1 MNLIDII
8 YNFIKDVILGNSDI
22 PGVDNMAILLTYT
35 SLIFLFILLIKLF
48 IWAFNL
54 AKPKIRR

>member
-8 YNFIKDVILGNSDI
+8 YNFIHDVILGNSEI
-22 PGVDNMAILLTYT
+22 PGIDNMAVLLTYT
-35 SLIFLFILLIKLF
+35 SLIFLLILLIKLF
-48 IWAFNL
+48 IWAFNI